1 MKDEDIQNLLGGFA
15 TDTLTDRERELL
27 FTAALKN
34 QELFDSLADEQALRE
49 LLSDPASRRQLLQAL
64 EPRKRGV
71 FGWMRRPLFWAVA
84 VSAMTALVVA
94 VAIRQARPPVSQIA
108 ETIARPQTSPRETA
122 AVPQPAP
129 PPAPMARA
137 SRARVEDRRREPRPT
152 NAPAGPPPAAVAKD
166 MKDELAIAAAKPVAE
181 KMKVA
186 VLDFD
191 SGPAQAKEADV
202 GKTASDLVGR
212 NLDSNGYTVIDRKQ
226 VDKALEAQNLNNRQ
240 LDPSTAASFGR
251 SLGADAVIVGS
262 VKPAL
267 EKTSR
272 LAGGTGFRAAPAKAK
287 VQPAPELTVTAT
299 AINTQNSA
307 NLAEAAAQGGQSQ
320 ARNGFVDTVNQVA
333 SSLGQQIQQNARIK
347 ILGIVTDVNATILT
361 LDAGA
366 KSGMKVGDRFEVRR
380 DGKPIGRVVINTVK
394 DSFSVGTF
402 QGDGP
407 AKIGDTVANQP

>member
-34 QELFDSLADEQALRE
+34 QELFDALADEQALRE

-64 EPRKRGV
+64 EPQKRGV
-71 FGWMRRPLFWAVA
+71 FEWMRRPLVWAVA

-94 VAIRQARPPVSQIA
+94 VAIRQARPPVSEIA
-108 ETIARPQTSPRETA
+108 QTLSRPAEK
-122 AVPQPAP
+122 AVAPQPEPAP
-129 PPAPMARA
+129 PATNRA
-137 SRARVEDRRREPRPT
+137 KGEDRRRESVTQPK
-152 NAPAGPPPAAVAKD
+152 NAPAAPAPPSA
-166 MKDELAIAAAKPVAE
+166 MKDELAAAKPSPE

-191 SGPAQAKEADV
+191 SGPAQAKEEDV
-202 GKTASDLVGR
+202 GKTASDLVGKK
-212 NLDSNGYTVIDRKQ
+212 LDSSGYTVIDRKQ
-226 VDKALEAQNLNNRQ
+226 VDQALQAQNLTKRQ
-240 LDPSTAASFGR
+240 LDPSTAASFVR

-262 VKPAL
+262 VKQAPQSLFSQPPVGSA
-267 EKTSR
+267 S
-272 LAGGTGFRAAPAKAK
+272 AGSRAAPRKAK
-287 VQPAPELTVTAT
+287 MQVAQELKVTAT

-307 NLAEAAAQGGQSQ
+307 NLAEAASQ
-320 ARNGFVDTVNQVA
+320 AGQGQALGFVDTVNQVA

-347 ILGIVTDVNATILT
+347 ILGIVTDVNAAILT

-366 KSGMKVGDRFEVRR
+366 KSGVKVGDRFEVRR
-380 DGKPIGRVVINTVK
+380 DGKPIGRVVIHTVK

-407 AKIGDTVANQP
+407 AKIGDTVANQQ

>member
-34 QELFDSLADEQALRE
+34 QELFDALADEQALRE

-64 EPRKRGV
+64 EPEKRGV
-71 FGWMRRPLFWAVA
+71 FAWTLRPLLWAVA

-94 VAIRQARPPVSQIA
+94 VALRQARPPAAEIA
-108 ETIARPQTSPRETA
+108 QTLPRPQASPAENFIA
-122 AVPQPAP
+122 PQSEPAP
-129 PPAPMARA
+129 PAKT
-137 SRARVEDRRREPRPT
+137 SRVQVEDRRRAVSTIRPAAPAAAQPA
-152 NAPAGPPPAAVAKD
+152 NAPAASPPPPS
-166 MKDELAIAAAKPVAE
+166 MKDELSAAKPSAE

-191 SGPAQAKEADV
+191 AGPAQAKEADV
-202 GKTASDLVGR
+202 GKTASDLVGKK
-212 NLDSNGYTVIDRKQ
+212 LDSSGYSVIDRKQ
-226 VDKALEAQNLNNRQ
+226 VDKALQAQNLTRRQ

-262 VKPAL
+262 VKPAVAA
-267 EKTSR
+267 R
-272 LAGGTGFRAAPAKAK
+272 FRAAPLRVKKQDA
-287 VQPAPELTVTAT
+287 QELKVTAT

-307 NLAEAAAQGGQSQ
+307 NLAEAAAQGGQSP
-320 ARNGFVDTVNQVA
+320 ALGFVDTVNQVA
-333 SSLGQQIQQNARIK
+333 SSLGQQIQQNARVK
-347 ILGIVTDVNATILT
+347 ILGIVTDVNAAILT

-366 KSGMKVGDRFEVRR
+366 KSGVKVGDRFEVRR
-380 DGKPIGRVVINTVK
+380 DGKPIGRVVINSVK

-407 AKIGDTVANQP
+407 AKVGDTVANQ

>member
-34 QELFDSLADEQALRE
+34 QELFNALANDQALRD

-64 EPRKRGV
+64 EPRKRE
-71 FGWMRRPLFWAVA
+71 FFAWMRRPLYWAVA

-94 VAIRQARPPVSQIA
+94 VAIRQTQPHATEVA
-108 ETIARPQTSPRETA
+108 QTLSR
-122 AVPQPAP
+122 PQPAVAP
-129 PPAPMARA
+129 QPEPAQPMTKA
-137 SRARVEDRRREPRPT
+137 SRRESRTT
-152 NAPAGPPPAAVAKD
+152 NAPASPSPMAR
-166 MKDELAIAAAKPVAE
+166 MKDELAAAKPPLE

-191 SGPAQAKEADV
+191 SGQGQAKEEDV
-202 GKTASDLVGR
+202 GKTVSDLVGKK
-212 NLDSNGYTVIDRKQ
+212 LDSTGYTVIDRKQ
-226 VDKALEAQNLNNRQ
+226 VDKALQEQNLDKRQ

-262 VKPAL
+262 VKPAPL
-267 EKTSR
+267 S
-272 LAGGTGFRAAPAKAK
+272 GGGGFRAAPAKGKMRQASE
-287 VQPAPELTVTAT
+287 VQVTAT

-307 NLAEAAAQGGQSQ
+307 NIAEAASQGGPSPAQG
-320 ARNGFVDTVNQVA
+320 FVNTVNQVA
-333 SSLGQQIQQNARIK
+333 SSLGQQIQQNARVK
-347 ILGIVTDVNATILT
+347 IVGIVTDVNAAILT

-366 KSGMKVGDRFEVRR
+366 KSGVKVDDRFDVRR
-380 DGKPIGRVVINTVK
+380 DGKPIGRVVIHSVK

-407 AKIGDTVANQP
+407 AKIGDTVANQQ

>member
-34 QELFDSLADEQALRE
+34 QELFNALADEQALRD

-64 EPRKRGV
+64 EPQKRGV
-71 FGWMRRPLFWAVA
+71 FAWMRRPLFWAVA

-94 VAIRQARPPVSQIA
+94 VALRQARPPAMEIA
-108 ETIARPQTSPRETA
+108 QTLPRPQTSPAEK
-122 AVPQPAP
+122 AVVPRSEP
-129 PPAPMARA
+129 PPAPMAKT
-137 SRARVEDRRREPRPT
+137 SRARVEDRRRESQPT
-152 NAPAGPPPAAVAKD
+152 NAPA
-166 MKDELAIAAAKPVAE
+166 KDELTAARPTVE

-202 GKTASDLVGR
+202 GKTASDLVGKK
-212 NLDSNGYTVIDRKQ
+212 LDSSGYAVIDRKQ
-226 VDKALEAQNLNNRQ
+226 VDKALQAQNLTNRQ
-240 LDPSTAASFGR
+240 LDPSTAAHFGR

-262 VKPAL
+262 VKPLPETAL
-267 EKTSR
+267 K
-272 LAGGTGFRAAPAKAK
+272 APAARKAK
-287 VQPAPELTVTAT
+287 MQVAQELKVTAT

-307 NLAEAAAQGGQSQ
+307 NLAEAASQGGQSQ
-320 ARNGFVDTVNQVA
+320 ALGFVDTVNQVA

-347 ILGIVTDVNATILT
+347 ILGIVTDVNAAILT

-366 KSGMKVGDRFEVRR
+366 KSGVKVGDRFEVRR
-380 DGKPIGRVVINTVK
+380 DGKPIGRVVINSVK
-394 DSFSVGTF
+394 DSFSAGTY

-407 AKIGDTVANQP
+407 AKIGDTVANQQ